1 MKKLLILSLS
11 VQLACLIL
19 VTGMNA
25 STPPLAA
32 GGSIEW
38 QNTFGG
44 NNVDYGYSVQQTTD
58 GGYII
63 AGYTY
68 TDSAAPNDYWR
79 IYLVKTDASGNLIWD
94 KTLGVSDA
102 DDFGYSVQQ
111 TSDGGYI
118 IAGQTRSSPL
128 QNDNNLLLVKT
139 DAGGNSLWRK
149 TFGGSS
155 NDLGYSVQQTSDGGY
170 IIAGYTTSFGAGSW
184 DVYLVK
190 TDAYGN
196 ELWSKTLGGSG
207 AETGESVQQTTDGG
221 YIIAGITDSFGAG
234 SWDVYLVKTDASGNL
249 IWSKTFGGSGDDY
262 GYSVQQTSDGG
273 YIIAG
278 YIFRSPSGPVDV
290 YLLKT
295 DASGNLIWS
304 KTFGNGYGYSVQQT
318 ADGGYIVGGGTT
330 GSSDVYLIRTDASGN
345 LLWSKS
351 IGGSGADGGFSV
363 QQTTDG
369 GYIIAGITDSF
380 GAGSYDVYLVKI
392 KGEKIPVLVVPG
404 IMGSFS
410 SCLFDPLCGDYNW
423 DPLGPININLTSA
436 WVLDPIANT
445 YGSLIQTFKDAGY
458 EEGINLFPVPYD
470 WRNRNQD
477 TAAQFLEYKITEA
490 KAASDEHDQVDVVAH
505 SMGGLVTRWYIEAMN
520 KTDIHKFA
528 MLGTPN
534 RGSAKDYYV
543 WEGGNFSVYDYWS
556 RTFFFV
562 PLIET
567 MKAGY
572 GYENRSDREFI
583 QAMVPAARQLLPV
596 YTYLYNLDN
605 QSWINVASMI
615 WRNDL
620 IPFLNYNRLITNL
633 ELGNIHI
640 FAGTG
645 QNTLSSIGVRNSAGP
660 DWMDGIPYQIPP
672 TASWQFSNAGDD
684 TVLTASAALGSIAA
698 TTTAAGH
705 GDLPNAFRQEAFNFI
720 TGQAGQAPQIEQ
732 TPLDSGERSL
742 PHLKKFLFI
751 GTRSNVLMGITTKEG
766 YRVGRFP
773 DEKGKIAE
781 IETYYYL
788 GNEQKTPALGLYD
801 PSEGACILAITTK
814 DPEAEYEIYIS
825 YSDMETGEKQK
836 VNIKGTV
843 KKDQVKKHMIK
854 IINKKL
860 DAN

>member
-1 MKKLLILSLS
+1 MAYISYIIKMGGMVMKKLLILSLS

-207 AETGESVQQTTDGG
+207 AETGE
-221 YIIAGITDSFGAG
+221 
-234 SWDVYLVKTDASGNL
+234 
-249 IWSKTFGGSGDDY
+249 
-262 GYSVQQTSDGG
+262 
-273 YIIAG
+273 
-278 YIFRSPSGPVDV
+278 
-290 YLLKT
+290 
-295 DASGNLIWS
+295 
-304 KTFGNGYGYSVQQT
+304 
-318 ADGGYIVGGGTT
+318 
-330 GSSDVYLIRTDASGN
+330 
-345 LLWSKS
+345 
-351 IGGSGADGGFSV
+351 SV